1 MGDERGHRGTLS
13 KGQGFILWEGCGP
26 VKYAMVATA
35 LVPDYIT
42 KTGGEDEDRP
52 KEQQDQAPS
61 KDIVMPCEEPPEK
74 GKPKILEPSWGDG
87 LEEGDCPLGGEDHQL
102 PESGEK
108 DNSGKE
114 EKGDPDPMTEEVRR
128 LVEESKQP
136 FNVRHVTLVELL
148 GSRHV
153 REILVALGKCI
164 AKFNT
169 MGIKINRLH
178 SDIVIG
184 LKSCCQK
191 RWKNGA
197 QSAL

>member
-1 MGDERGHRGTLS
+1 MGDERGHPGPFPKVRDLS
-13 KGQGFILWEGCGP
+13 SGKDV

-42 KTGGEDEDRP
+42 KTGEDEDRP
-52 KEQQDQAPS
+52 KEQQDQAQS
-61 KDIVMPCEEPPEK
+61 KDIVMPCEESPEN

-102 PESGEK
+102 PDSGEK
-108 DNSGKE
+108 NNSGKE
-114 EKGDPDPMTEEVRR
+114 EKEDPDPMTEEVKR

-153 REILVALGKCI
+153 SEILVALGKCSSTQW
-164 AKFNT
+164 ASRST
-169 MGIKINRLH
+169 VC
-178 SDIVIG
+178 IVIG

-191 RWKNGA
+191 RLKNGA